1 VRLHDDV
8 WAVGYDRE
16 ASPYHQA
23 LERHR
28 ADLVKTLDFTL
39 SPLFLGQLKNLRQAS
54 LVSFQAETIAGLEAD
69 DYNFADVVGRARVCA
84 EARFVDG
91 AREAVVVEGAA
102 TWQWKEE
109 FRLLRDEIW
118 SITSQLRRDESK
130 KVVDAIEVR
139 NKSNKYV
146 IILIGCV
153 AARL

>member
-1 VRLHDDV
+1 MRLDDDV

-39 SPLFLGQLKNLRQAS
+39 SPLFLGQLKNLRQAA

-69 DYNFADVVGRARVCA
+69 DHNFADVVGCARACA

-91 AREAVVVEGAA
+91 AREAVVVDGAA
-102 TWQWKEE
+102 AWQWEEE

-118 SITSQLRRDESK
+118 SITSQLRRDETK
-130 KVVDAIEVR
+130 KLVEAIEVC
-139 NKSNKYV
+139 NEQSNK
-146 IILIGCV
+146 
-153 AARL
+153 